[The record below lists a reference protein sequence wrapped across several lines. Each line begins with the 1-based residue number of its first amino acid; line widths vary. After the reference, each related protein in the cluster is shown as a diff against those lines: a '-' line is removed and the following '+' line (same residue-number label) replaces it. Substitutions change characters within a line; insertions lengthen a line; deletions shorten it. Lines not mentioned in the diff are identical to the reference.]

1 MARTVPVGSF
11 PTAVQGPR
19 WSREGKPTGS
29 EGRQELSVLGGKV
42 LACAEHSTGGGGACR
57 ERGLEPH
64 KGIHLILCL
73 NTSLHRHRANPY
85 KARQEQRLREKT
97 RQQGAAATSHSS
109 HRVGNRWV
117 SHWPLWRDLFA
128 RLERSLETPK
138 GHTVKRN

>member
-42 LACAEHSTGGGGACR
+42 LACAGHSTGGGGACR

-97 RQQGAAATSHSS
+97 DNRELQPLPIVHTGWGIVGSRTGHCGETSLHVWSV
-109 HRVGNRWV
+109 H
-117 SHWPLWRDLFA
+117 
-128 RLERSLETPK
+128 
-138 GHTVKRN
+138 